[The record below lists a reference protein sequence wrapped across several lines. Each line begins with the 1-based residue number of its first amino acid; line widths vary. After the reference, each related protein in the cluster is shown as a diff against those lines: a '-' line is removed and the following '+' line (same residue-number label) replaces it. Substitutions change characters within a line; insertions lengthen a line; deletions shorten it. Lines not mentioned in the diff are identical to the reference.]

1 MSNNYLTIKL
11 DKKALVSATT
21 GQSDPNTTNTSNTW
35 DIFFALALKANQ
47 QYVNRKKGSI
57 SFKQEIAQNQ
67 LGIYFFSQPKKVKCS
82 IYELSRPVRLL
93 ILKRD
98 NLIFGTLQAL
108 NYALNRYISVNG
120 NFRHLYLLMH
130 RHFKQLYNFQRK

>member
-35 DIFFALALKANQ
+35 DIFFALALEEISSTLIA
-47 QYVNRKKGSI
+47 KKGSI

-67 LGIYFFSQPKKVKCS
+67 LGIYLFSQPKKVKCS

-98 NLIFGTLQAL
+98 NLIFGTL
-108 NYALNRYISVNG
+108 
-120 NFRHLYLLMH
+120 
-130 RHFKQLYNFQRK
+130 